1 MRAFERRPTYD
12 KILMGPGPSTV
23 DPRVLRAMAEP
34 AMGYFDED
42 FLSILNE
49 TRELLK
55 YVFQTKNELTLA
67 ISGTGTAGMETALS
81 NLIEPGDRVIICV
94 SGFFGGRMVEIAQRY
109 GADVRVVSAPWGEPI
124 SPEDLKRELS
134 SSGKVKLVGVVHAE
148 TSTGVLQPL
157 DEISKI
163 VHEHGAFLLVDA
175 VTSLGGVEVPTDR
188 LSLDFVYSG
197 TQKCLSCPPGLAPVT
212 VSERAANYIR
222 NRAKKI
228 GNFYLDLTVI
238 EKYWDGGKVY
248 HHTPSMNL
256 IYALNEAL
264 RIVAEEGIENRWAR
278 HRKNARALASGLEA
292 MGLELLVKP
301 EYRLPPLTTIK
312 VPEGIDEALV
322 RKRLMAEYRLEIGAG
337 LGELKGKIWRVG
349 LMGSTSTAR
358 NLLLFLSAFGEILRS
373 LGFKARVEEGL
384 ESAFKVLGEDG
395 VC

>member
-1 MRAFERRPTYD
+1 MSRFDRRPTYD

-42 FLSILNE
+42 FLSILSE
-49 TRELLK
+49 TRELLR

-81 NLIEPGDRVIICV
+81 NLIEPGDRVLICV
-94 SGFFGGRMVEIAQRY
+94 HGFFGNRMVEIAQRY
-109 GADVRVVSAPWGEPI
+109 GAEVKVLSSPWGEPI
-124 SPEDLKRELS
+124 YPDVLEKELKAF
-134 SSGKVKLVGVVHAE
+134 GKVKLVGIVHAE

-157 DEISKI
+157 DEIARI
-163 VHEHGAFLLVDA
+163 VHESDAFLVVDA

-188 LSLDFVYSG
+188 LSLDVVYSG
-197 TQKCLSCPPGLAPVT
+197 TQKCLSCPPGLAPIT
-212 VSERAANYIR
+212 VGAKAADYIR
-222 NRAKKI
+222 NRAKKV
-228 GNFYLDLTVI
+228 GNFYLDLSIV

-264 RIVAEEGIENRWAR
+264 RIVAEEGIENRWRR
-278 HRKNARALASGLEA
+278 HELNAKALASGLEA

-301 EYRLPPLTTIK
+301 QYRLPPLTTIK
-312 VPEGIDEALV
+312 VPDGIDEAMV
-322 RKRLMAEYRLEIGAG
+322 RKRLMSEYRLEIGAG

-358 NLLLFLSAFGEILRS
+358 NVLTFLSAFGGILRS
-373 LGFKARVEEGL
+373 MGFKAHVEDGL
-384 ESAFKVLGEDG
+384 EAAFKVLEGG
-395 VC
+395 CR

>member
-1 MRAFERRPTYD
+1 MRSFERRPTYD

-23 DPRVLRAMAEP
+23 GPRVLRAMSEP
-34 AMGYFDED
+34 VMGYFDED

-49 TRELLK
+49 TRELLR

-81 NLIEPGDRVIICV
+81 NLIEPGDKVIICV
-94 SGFFGGRMVEIAQRY
+94 NGFFGNRMVEIAQRY
-109 GADVRVVSAPWGEPI
+109 GADVKVVSAPWGEPI
-124 SPEDLKRELS
+124 SPDDLEKALKEA
-134 SSGKVKLVGVVHAE
+134 GKVKLVGIVHAE

-157 DEISKI
+157 EEISRL
-163 VHEHGAFLLVDA
+163 VHESGAFLLVDA

-197 TQKCLSCPPGLAPVT
+197 TQKCLSCPPGLAPIT
-212 VSERAANYIR
+212 VSPRAADYVR
-222 NRAKKI
+222 NRKNKV
-228 GNFYLDLTVI
+228 GNFYLDLSII

-264 RIVAEEGIENRWAR
+264 RIVAEEGIENRWRR
-278 HRKNARALASGLEA
+278 HIRNAKALASGLEA

-301 EYRLPPLTTIK
+301 QYRLPPLTTIK
-312 VPEGIDEALV
+312 VPHGIDEALV
-322 RKRLMAEYRLEIGAG
+322 RKRLMVDYRLEIGAG

-349 LMGSTSTAR
+349 LMGCTSTPR
-358 NLLLFLSAFGEILRS
+358 NVMLFLSSFGEVLRS

-384 ESAFKVLGEDG
+384 EAAFKVLEGG
-395 VC
+395 VSN